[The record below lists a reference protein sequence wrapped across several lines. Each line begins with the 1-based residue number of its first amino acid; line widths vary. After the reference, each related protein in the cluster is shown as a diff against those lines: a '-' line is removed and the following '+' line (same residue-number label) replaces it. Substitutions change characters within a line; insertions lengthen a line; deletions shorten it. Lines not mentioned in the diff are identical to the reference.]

1 MVGLVLALGL
11 IVLIGIRS
19 YPYWSIPFAS
29 TPQEFSEEA
38 WRESNRFCRQL
49 MAQDFLNRHAPV
61 AMHRDQVMKLLG
73 EPDIRDPNGFHYF
86 VALTAGDYILL
97 SFVPD
102 GQGPHP
108 GGVSASELTHHDRWC
123 QQFQGESTCNE
134 LTVSS
139 SAVSSP
145 PSSRSRRRPSPAL
158 PAWVG
163 EWAAWDPARRRQRSI
178 AARPATRNTV
188 STGSRRRPP
197 ARICADQ
204 PGRTA

>member
-1 MVGLVLALGL
+1 MRRCARMVGLVLALGL

-61 AMHRDQVMKLLG
+61 ALHRDQVMKLLG

-102 GQGPHP
+102 GQG
-108 GGVSASELTHHDRWC
+108 
-123 QQFQGESTCNE
+123 
-134 LTVSS
+134 
-139 SAVSSP
+139 
-145 PSSRSRRRPSPAL
+145 
-158 PAWVG
+158 
-163 EWAAWDPARRRQRSI
+163 
-178 AARPATRNTV
+178 
-188 STGSRRRPP
+188 
-197 ARICADQ
+197 RILEAYLHQ
-204 PGRTA
+204 S